1 MRNIFIF
8 IMASV
13 FLSTVNAQDI
23 IIKKDG
29 ESIVSKI
36 YEIGLNEIKFKKI
49 NNLEGPLYIVSKKEV
64 YKIIFSNGTEE
75 IIDKKTKTVSLE
87 ETKATIIDIID
98 KYAYERYD
106 DYKLVAKFEQNYLK
120 IRYARKSEPK
130 KYIRDNIYDFSD
142 VCIFH
147 KLSNRNSG
155 ISYLNVEVHL
165 IHKRKNGEYKK
176 KFSRKLVILIKNQDK
191 AKILRDALISYNEFF
206 MDKR

>member
-1 MRNIFIF
+1 MRSIFIF
-8 IMASV
+8 LIVSV
-13 FLSTVNAQDI
+13 FLSTANAQDI

-29 ESIVSKI
+29 DSISSKI
-36 YEIGLNEIKFKKI
+36 NEIGLNEIKYKKA
-49 NNLEGPLYIVSKKEV
+49 NNPEGPLYIVSKKEV
-64 YKIIFSNGTEE
+64 YKIILNPTEE
-75 IIDKKTKTVSLE
+75 IICETNVVSFE

-147 KLSNRNSG
+147 KLSN
-155 ISYLNVEVHL
+155 I
-165 IHKRKNGEYKK
+165 
-176 KFSRKLVILIKNQDK
+176 
-191 AKILRDALISYNEFF
+191 
-206 MDKR
+206 